1 LQSFSAWL
9 VAAVSMSKV
18 NLPAQLRHPEA
29 MAWIARV
36 DAALRAAAASDRAP
50 VAIDCAAMQ
59 NFDSTA
65 LAVLLEGLRCAAAT
79 AVSLTVVNPPA
90 KLRQL
95 AVLYGCEDLLF
106 ATVPTAPTE
115 SGEPRH
121 PDVAG

>member
-1 LQSFSAWL
+1 
-9 VAAVSMSKV
+9 MSKV

-106 ATVPTAPTE
+106 ATAPTAPTE
-115 SGEPRH
+115 SGEPTQ
-121 PDVAG
+121 PGVAG